1 MRSTQFISRNY
12 FTEKCGSNLRAL
24 DEQRLQHLPP
34 YYALVALTSHM
45 ILGTKDTGSG
55 KLGYTIIF
63 LTINQIICFIPEP
76 KQ

>member
-12 FTEKCGSNLRAL
+12 FTEKCRSNLRIL
-24 DEQRLQHLPP
+24 NEQRQQHLPP

-45 ILGTKDTGSG
+45 ILGTKESGSE

-63 LTINQIICFIPEP
+63 LTINQTICFIPEP
-76 KQ
+76 NQ